1 MYAVRDIP
9 NGEGLELD
17 GTAEENLE
25 EPPEQNSPTR
35 SALLQQLQLRPCV
48 TPDTRSSWDPL
59 ERAKFRQVGTSR
71 SVSTVQDRG
80 GHQNTM
86 Q

>member
-9 NGEGLELD
+9 DDEGLELD

-48 TPDTRSSWDPL
+48 TSDTLRLGSSGKS
-59 ERAKFRQVGTSR
+59 EISTGRNVA
-71 SVSTVQDRG
+71 VS
-80 GHQNTM
+80 
-86 Q
+86 